1 VSSLWSVPGLYISDV
16 DSYDRTVPEGS
27 YQIVSDGK
35 GCHKSWLQQ
44 LEPGSSEDTVR
55 RLGKYYSE
63 LRSCKVYTL

>member
-1 VSSLWSVPGLYISDV
+1 VFSLWSLPGLYSSGV
-16 DSYDRTVPEGS
+16 DSHDGTVPAGS

-63 LRSCKVYTL
+63 LRSCKVYAL

>member
-1 VSSLWSVPGLYISDV
+1 MN
-16 DSYDRTVPEGS
+16 
-27 YQIVSDGK
+27 SDGK

-44 LEPGSSEDTVR
+44 LEPESSEDTVR